1 MPTMNMTASERLF
14 DRARKLIPGGVN
26 SPVRAFGSVGGTPP
40 FLTSAQG
47 ATLYDEDGNAYLDA
61 VGSWGPMILGHAHPE
76 VVEAIRAAALDGTSF
91 GAPTRREV
99 ELAEVVLE
107 RHPTLDR
114 IRFVNS
120 GTEATM
126 SALRVA
132 RGATGRDR
140 IVKFAGNYHG
150 HADGLL
156 VAAGSGAMTTGVP
169 SSAGV
174 PDAIAGLT
182 SVARYNDVEGLRAL
196 FAREGDDIAAVIFEP
211 VVGNSGVIEP
221 TPAFLDALRSLTREY
236 GALLVAD
243 EVMTGFRLARGGA
256 TERYGL
262 EPDLIC
268 WGKIIGGG
276 LPVGAYGGPAEIM
289 DHVSPVGR
297 VYQAGTLSGNPL
309 AMAAGLAT
317 FRAMDATTDLYE
329 VLDAR
334 GAQLQAGLEAGAREA
349 SVPLTVN
356 RVGSMVTP
364 FFCEGPIENGDDAQR
379 TDTAAFGRW
388 FHAMLERGIYWPAS
402 AYEAA
407 FLSYAL
413 SEDDVARMVEAA
425 AEAFRE
431 ASA

>member
-1 MPTMNMTASERLF
+1 MQGMNTTVSERLF

-40 FLTSAQG
+40 FLVSARG
-47 ATLYDEDGNAYLDA
+47 STVWDEDGNAYLDA
-61 VGSWGPMILGHAHPE
+61 VGSWGPMILGHAHPD
-76 VVEAIRAAALDGTSF
+76 VVEAVREAAGEGTSF

-99 ELAEVVLE
+99 ELAETVVE
-107 RHPTLDR
+107 RHPGVDR

-156 VAAGSGAMTTGVP
+156 VAAGSGALTTGVP

-174 PDAIAGLT
+174 PDAVAGLT
-182 SVARYNDVEGLRAL
+182 SVAGYNDVEGLREL
-196 FAREGDDIAAVIFEP
+196 FARHGDDIAAVIFEP
-211 VVGNSGVIEP
+211 VVGNSGVLEP
-221 TPAFLDALRSLTREY
+221 TPAFLAALRDLTREH

-256 TERYGL
+256 TERYAL

-317 FRAMDATTDLYE
+317 FRAMDATPDLYE
-329 VLDAR
+329 VLEAR
-334 GAQLQAGLEAGAREA
+334 GAAVQAGLEAGAREA
-349 SVPLTVN
+349 GVTITVN
-356 RVGSMVTP
+356 RVGSMLTP
-364 FFCEGPIENGDDAQR
+364 FFCEGPVADGDDAQR

-388 FHAMLERGIYWPAS
+388 FHALLERGVYWPAS

-413 SEDDVARMVEAA
+413 SDEDVDRMVSAA
-425 AEAFRE
+425 AEAFQV

>member
-1 MPTMNMTASERLF
+1 MDVTASERLF
-14 DRARKLIPGGVN
+14 ARARRLIPGGVN

-40 FLTSAQG
+40 FLASGRG
-47 ATLYDEDGNAYLDA
+47 ATVWDEDGNAYLDA
-61 VGSWGPMILGHAHPE
+61 VGSWGPMILGHAHPA
-76 VVEAIRAAALDGTSF
+76 VIEAVREAALDGTSF

-99 ELAEVVLE
+99 ELAEVVLD
-107 RHPTLDR
+107 RHPGLDR

-182 SVARYNDVEGLRAL
+182 TVARYNDVGGLREL

-221 TPAFLDALRSLTREY
+221 TPEFLDALRSLTREH

-256 TERYGL
+256 TERYDL

-268 WGKIIGGG
+268 WGKIVGGG

-317 FRAMDATTDLYE
+317 FRAMDEAEDLYD
-329 VLDAR
+329 VLEAR
-334 GAQLQAGLEAGAREA
+334 GARLQEGLEEGARA
-349 SVPLTVN
+349 AGIPLVVN
-356 RVGSMVTP
+356 RVGSMLTP
-364 FFCEGPIENGDDAQR
+364 FFCDGPVQDDVDAQR
-379 TDTAAFGRW
+379 TDAKTFARW
-388 FHAMLERGIYWPAS
+388 FHGLLGRGVYWPAS
-402 AYEAA
+402 AFEAA

-413 SEDDVARMVEAA
+413 SEADVERMIEAA
-425 AEAFRE
+425 AEAFQE

>member
-1 MPTMNMTASERLF
+1 MNRQRSHELFERS
-14 DRARKLIPGGVN
+14 RKRIPGGVN
-26 SPVRAFGSVGGTPP
+26 SPVRAFGAVGGKPP
-40 FLTSAQG
+40 FLKRAEG
-47 ATLYDEDGNAYLDA
+47 ATVWDEDGNAYLDA
-61 VGSWGPMILGHAHPE
+61 VGSWGPMILGHAHPD
-76 VVEAIRAAALDGTSF
+76 VVDAVAKAVRDGTSF

-99 ELAEVVLE
+99 ELAEMVVE
-107 RHPTLDR
+107 RHPGVDR
-114 IRFVNS
+114 IRLVNS

-156 VAAGSGAMTTGVP
+156 VSAGSGALTTGVP

-174 PDAIAGLT
+174 PAAVAALT
-182 SVARYNDVEGLRAL
+182 TVVHYNDADGLEEV
-196 FAREGDDIAAVIFEP
+196 FEREGDDVAAVIFEP

-221 TPAFLDALRSLTREY
+221 EPAFLSALRSLTREH
-236 GALLVAD
+236 GALLIAD
-243 EVMTGFRLARGGA
+243 EVMTGFRLARAGA

-262 EPDLIC
+262 EADLIC

-276 LPVGAYGGPAEIM
+276 LPVGAYGGSAEVM
-289 DHVSPVGR
+289 DHVSPLGR

-317 FRAMDATTDLYE
+317 LRAMDALPDLYQALE
-329 VLDAR
+329 QR
-334 GAQLQAGLEAGAREA
+334 GAQLQAGLEAGARA
-349 SVPLTVN
+349 AGVPLVVN
-356 RVGSMVTP
+356 RVGSMLTP
-364 FFCEGPIENGDDAQR
+364 FFTDVPVRDDLTAAT
-379 TDTAAFGRW
+379 TDTRRFAIW
-388 FHAMLERGIYWPAS
+388 FHGMLERGVYWPAS

-413 SEDDVARMVEAA
+413 NEAEVERISAAAADSFVEAA
-425 AEAFRE
+425 D
-431 ASA
+431 